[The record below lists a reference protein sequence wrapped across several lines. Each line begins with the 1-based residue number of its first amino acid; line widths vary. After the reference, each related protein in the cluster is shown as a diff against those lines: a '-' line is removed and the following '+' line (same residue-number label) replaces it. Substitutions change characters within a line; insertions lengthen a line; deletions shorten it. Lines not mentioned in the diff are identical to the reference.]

1 MRRFIPEHPLPKEI
15 QEMKRDD
22 TVCQF
27 CGVSYLIH
35 NEMKALEM
43 RVKEVEKQL
52 EYYKGSVKREEQLK
66 VKVASMEEESDKL
79 SRALQAS
86 EQRTSI
92 LDADLISKQDQIE
105 ELKRKNNDLKIDK
118 QNDLSQLRDHVKFL
132 SRSQRDLQI
141 QRTGLKD
148 LKLFVEEKNEAFS
161 EQITNL
167 STDVALFC
175 MKFLEEKHKLV
186 EKLTKCENGKTF
198 AEEALRKSDV
208 SIQELSSKC
217 MLLEGRVSEQDKE
230 LKRVKEQN
238 DLYNKEIQCYK
249 ELTKSKSSDLNNYK
263 EKLQTQTE
271 VFQQEITLKE
281 DKLLSKESQIR
292 ELTENCQN
300 LEKRIAEFTS
310 NRNSE
315 EEKKL
320 NRAAE
325 MEALKESLTKA
336 NDDVAAL
343 KLEREMMI
351 AAHHNRIEQL
361 RESFQKKME
370 EADAWPSKL
379 DKIMKEKE
387 AQFLEEKSNLW
398 KELTDGFKKEM
409 DEEQQKHIDDLAAWR
424 KEAKAAQDKFRED
437 ITSLN
442 RKHREEIK
450 QLERAATEAQGE
462 TEQTR
467 NASKSIIQ
475 NLEAKILDL
484 EHRTRQPSVESVE
497 HVARLTTKLQESD
510 KSLQQAEKHIIELEA
525 KKEEWIEEIVFLK
538 ETVQRECEERL
549 ELTDALAEAR
559 AQLLALQRASVSGAN
574 SLDSSRNPSLN
585 RGSGKRF
592 VPNGISESNAGTDV
606 TACSVGFDGGVVQRP
621 GSKSS
626 RTGSVDDGRQR
637 IAEAVRRSG
646 SKSRLGGKFSS

>member
-1 MRRFIPEHPLPKEI
+1 MLQGRQGFLKVKTLILHSMEDHSVRRFIPEHPLPKEI

-186 EKLTKCENGKTF
+186 EKLTRCKTGKAF
-198 AEEALRKSDV
+198 AEEALQKSDV
-208 SIQELSSKC
+208 SLQELSSKC
-217 MLLEGRVSEQDKE
+217 MLLESKVSEQDKE

-249 ELTKSKSSDLNNYK
+249 ELTKSKSSDLNNCK

-300 LEKRIAEFTS
+300 LEKRIAEFT
-310 NRNSE
+310 NDRNSE

-336 NDDVAAL
+336 NDEVAAL

-361 RESFQKKME
+361 RESFKKKME

-379 DKIMKEKE
+379 EKIMNEKE

-398 KELTDGFKKEM
+398 KELTDGFQKEM

-510 KSLQQAEKHIIELEA
+510 KSLQQAEKRIIELEA
-525 KKEEWIEEIVFLK
+525 KKEAWIEEVIGHLY
-538 ETVQRECEERL
+538 
-549 ELTDALAEAR
+549 
-559 AQLLALQRASVSGAN
+559 LL
-574 SLDSSRNPSLN
+574 
-585 RGSGKRF
+585 
-592 VPNGISESNAGTDV
+592 
-606 TACSVGFDGGVVQRP
+606 
-621 GSKSS
+621 
-626 RTGSVDDGRQR
+626 RTT
-637 IAEAVRRSG
+637 
-646 SKSRLGGKFSS
+646 K